1 MPLPDDVRELF
12 DGPNYAHL
20 ATVLPDGSPHSV
32 PIWAGVEGDR
42 IAFFTQTRSR
52 KARNLARDGRTAVSV
67 TDHENPYRSAWA
79 RGRVTGT
86 LEGDE
91 ALVVIDRLSR
101 KYTGRDFPMRSGTVF
116 LIEPERCGAMD
127 LPFRHE
133 PG

>member
-42 IAFFTQTRSR
+42 IAFFTQTGSR
-52 KARNLARDGRTAVSV
+52 KARNLERDGRAAVSV
-67 TDHENPYRSAWA
+67 TDHANPYRSAWA

-86 LEGDE
+86 LDGDE
-91 ALVVIDRLSR
+91 ALEVIDRLSR
-101 KYTGRDFPMRSGTVF
+101 KYTGADFPMRSGRVF
-116 LIEPERCGAMD
+116 LIEPERCGTMD